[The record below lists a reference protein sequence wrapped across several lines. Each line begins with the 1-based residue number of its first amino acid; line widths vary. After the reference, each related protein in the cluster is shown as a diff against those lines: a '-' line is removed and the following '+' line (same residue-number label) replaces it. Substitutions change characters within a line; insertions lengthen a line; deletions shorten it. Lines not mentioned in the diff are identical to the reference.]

1 MKLGLFCLT
10 SPSKM
15 WFDFPASPHPLC
27 LASHPL
33 KNEITLLFQLCFLQ
47 TDSAP
52 SKASVIKHTVNSS
65 QDKISKPMTFLMP
78 INPTAP
84 FPSAALNF
92 LDSFKAVVCIW
103 TWLPLTVQ
111 YSHSLS
117 DFSLKNCR
125 PWSLHVFWNL
135 WRNLKIRSLSFF
147 FLLENF
153 QPEKISLKWPNNW
166 CLFFKFPVLNKEKK
180 LNSLI
185 NFKLW
190 EKYIL
195 LEEDTAIWA
204 QNSDC
209 IYTSLQWKK
218 KNLYLLAWT

>member
-1 MKLGLFCLT
+1 
-10 SPSKM
+10 
-15 WFDFPASPHPLC
+15 
-27 LASHPL
+27 
-33 KNEITLLFQLCFLQ
+33 
-47 TDSAP
+47 
-52 SKASVIKHTVNSS
+52 
-65 QDKISKPMTFLMP
+65 MP

-218 KNLYLLAWT
+218 KSLSAGMDVADLLWKVIQFLISFCSSRRSLSQCVQYICAFFHLSQNHHGADTVLLNIFF